1 MKNRYSIG
9 KFSVGKGNSSAATEP
24 KSTLTATLVLCTMAA
39 VFIALFVNDEP
50 ISNFCVV
57 TAIVLYFTAV
67 VLNFRSM
74 PSLTKWRECSFVT
87 GAAAIAWTV
96 APLLQYFTKEN
107 QSLTMIYTAIS
118 SVAMWIIFAV
128 CLRKWIKAS
137 QAQLEQRKSKGKVRF
152 FGWGNKGCRLFVPDV
167 EDGRLQWADFTL
179 CLGSTMLMGADKIS
193 FIPDFPY
200 KMEIISIC
208 ALALV
213 VISYFN
219 YYRRLCPA
227 SRWGRSSWALGMTAT
242 VLTIVPMVLY
252 FTGLNNNWEKMWH
265 LSALSSVLWI
275 LFIVCLYN
283 LYRVRKRTKAEIA
296 MMEWRQRNRRRKMA
310 NGIE

>member
-1 MKNRYSIG
+1 MQQLKGVNKQHRAMKNRYSIG
-9 KFSVGKGNSSAATEP
+9 KFSVGKGNSSATTES
-24 KSTLTATLVLCTMAA
+24 KSTLTTTLVLCTIVA
-39 VFIALFVNDEP
+39 VSIALFIDNEQVRD
-50 ISNFCVV
+50 FGFVV
-57 TAIVLYFTAV
+57 AIVSYFTAV

-74 PSLTKWRECSFVT
+74 PSLTKWRESAFVT

-96 APLLQYFTKEN
+96 VPLLQYFTKEN
-107 QSLTMIYTAIS
+107 QSLTMIYIAIS
-118 SVAMWIIFAV
+118 SVVMWVIFAV
-128 CLRKWIKAS
+128 CLHKWVKAS
-137 QAQLEQRKSKGKVRF
+137 QAQLEEQKPKGKVRF
-152 FGWGNKGCRLFVPDV
+152 FGWGNKGRRLFAPDV

-179 CLGSTMLMGADKIS
+179 CLGSMILMGADKIS

-200 KMEIISIC
+200 KMEVISIC
-208 ALALV
+208 AIILV

-242 VLTIVPMVLY
+242 ALTIVPMVLY

-275 LFIVCLYN
+275 LFIFCLYN
-283 LYRVRKRTKAEIA
+283 LYRVRKRAKAEIA
-296 MMEWRQRNRRRKMA
+296 MME
-310 NGIE
+310 